1 MRRQL
6 WWGLAML
13 FVLPL
18 LVLLYL
24 SLVKAWAFPALL
36 TDAQWTVQHWQQLWQ
51 GQAGWWAVLWRSL
64 LLSGGLATL
73 ATALGFVWSKHLLLE
88 QQREPWLR
96 WALYPYVLS
105 PVVLGAM
112 LQYYF
117 VRLGLTGQFWGVFL
131 AQAFF
136 ILPYA
141 VLLMASFWTTELR
154 RLALQARSLGATEG
168 QLNRSILWPLAKP
181 WLQLTW
187 WQCFLASWF
196 EYGLTQWLGLGKVE
210 TLALRS
216 MQYLREANPH
226 IAALAA
232 LLMVLPLLLIWWFNE
247 RYLARGR

>member
-1 MRRQL
+1 
-6 WWGLAML
+6 
-13 FVLPL
+13 
-18 LVLLYL
+18 LYL
-24 SLVKAWAFPALL
+24 TLVKAWAFPSLL
-36 TDAQWTVQHWQQLWQ
+36 AGVEWTGQHWQVLWA
-51 GQAGWWAVLWRSL
+51 GQEGWWAVLWRSVC
-64 LLSGGLATL
+64 LSGGLASL
-73 ATALGFVWSKHLLLE
+73 ATALGFVWSKHLLLA
-88 QQREPWLR
+88 QRREAWLS

-136 ILPYA
+136 IFPYA
-141 VLLMASFWTTELR
+141 VLLMASFWTEDLGR
-154 RLALQARSLGATEG
+154 MALQARSLGATEG
-168 QLNRSILWPLAKP
+168 QLNCSLLLPLARP

-187 WQCFLASWF
+187 LQCFLASWF

-226 IAALAA
+226 LAALAA
-232 LLMVLPLLLIWWFNE
+232 LLMILPLLLIWWFNE
-247 RYLARGR
+247 RLLARRS